1 MNNNNDISNEE
12 YNYNKSRY
20 LGLQMLATVGFII
33 ALLISY
39 LLTYDKKCSL
49 ENKKGLFSDKE
60 AQNLAL
66 FQTILVFFIA
76 ITFLYV
82 NFKQYDLSKKSN
94 DGDEQDFFLQIETS
108 IFAIISAVI
117 GLYIIFK
124 NYRKSTFQIPETELF

>member
-20 LGLQMLATVGFII
+20 LGLQMLATVAFII

-39 LLTYDKKCSL
+39 LLSYDKKCSL

-76 ITFLYV
+76 LTFLYV

-94 DGDEQDFFLQIETS
+94 DGDEQDFLLQIETS

>member
-1 MNNNNDISNEE
+1 MNNNNAINNEE

-49 ENKKGLFSDKE
+49 ENKKGLFTEKE

-76 ITFLYV
+76 LTFLYV
-82 NFKQYDLSKKSN
+82 NYKQYDLSKRSN
-94 DGDEQDFFLQIETS
+94 DGDQQDLFLQIETS

-124 NYRKSTFQIPETELF
+124 NYRKTTLQIPETELF

>member
-82 NFKQYDLSKKSN
+82 NFKQYDLSKKNN
-94 DGDEQDFFLQIETS
+94 DFDKQHFFLKIKTS
-108 IFAIISAVI
+108 ILAIITAVI